1 MSEQILSQDE
11 VDALLRGIGGEGEG
25 EEQPEEHAET
35 GVRSYD
41 ISRQERIVR
50 GRMPNLEIINERF
63 ARNIRVGLFHLVH
76 KNPEISIRG
85 VKVQKYSAFL
95 RELMVPTNFNIM
107 SVRPLRGSGLI
118 VCEPSLVFS
127 VVDALFGGSGRFHYR
142 IEGRDFSPVEQRIIR
157 RLVDVI
163 AAEYARAWSG
173 VYPLELELQRS
184 EMLPQFASIAT
195 PSEVVVSTSFAM
207 EIGDT
212 SGAIHFC
219 IPYSTLEPIRD
230 VLYSTVQ
237 GDGSEPDRR
246 WVSLMKNQIQEAEVE
261 LVVELAHAPAT
272 VEQLLAFKPGDFV
285 ELDLQRG
292 VQAKVA
298 GVPVFDCAYGTSNGK
313 YALKINQLLTMPSKG
328 WLGDAHHVH

>member
-25 EEQPEEHAET
+25 EEQPEEHADS

-118 VCEPSLVFS
+118 VCEPSLVFA

-163 AAEYARAWSG
+163 ATEYGRAW
-173 VYPLELELQRS
+173 
-184 EMLPQFASIAT
+184 
-195 PSEVVVSTSFAM
+195 
-207 EIGDT
+207 
-212 SGAIHFC
+212 
-219 IPYSTLEPIRD
+219 
-230 VLYSTVQ
+230 
-237 GDGSEPDRR
+237 
-246 WVSLMKNQIQEAEVE
+246 
-261 LVVELAHAPAT
+261 
-272 VEQLLAFKPGDFV
+272 
-285 ELDLQRG
+285 
-292 VQAKVA
+292 A
-298 GVPVFDCAYGTSNGK
+298 GV
-313 YALKINQLLTMPSKG
+313 
-328 WLGDAHHVH
+328 

>member
-1 MSEQILSQDE
+1 VSEQILSQDE

-25 EEQPEEHAET
+25 EEQPEEHADS

-118 VCEPSLVFS
+118 VCEPSLVFA

-163 AAEYARAWSG
+163 ATEYGRAWAG

-212 SGAIHFC
+212 SGSIHFC

-246 WVSLMKNQIQEAEVE
+246 WVSLMKGQIQEAEVE

-313 YALKINQLLTMPSKG
+313 YALKINQLLTTPSNS
-328 WLGDAHHVH
+328 WLGDPNVH

>member
-25 EEQPEEHAET
+25 EEPPEEQAAT

-41 ISRQERIVR
+41 ISRHERIVR

-118 VCEPSLVFS
+118 VCEPSLVFA

-163 AAEYARAWSG
+163 ATEYGRAWAG

-212 SGAIHFC
+212 SGSIHFC

-230 VLYSTVQ
+230 VLYSSVQ

-246 WVSLMKNQIQEAEVE
+246 WVSLMKGQIQEAEVE
-261 LVVELAHAPAT
+261 LIVELAHAPAT

-285 ELDLQRG
+285 ELELQRG

-313 YALKINQLLTMPSKG
+313 YALKINQLLTTPSNS
-328 WLGDAHHVH
+328 WLGETHVN